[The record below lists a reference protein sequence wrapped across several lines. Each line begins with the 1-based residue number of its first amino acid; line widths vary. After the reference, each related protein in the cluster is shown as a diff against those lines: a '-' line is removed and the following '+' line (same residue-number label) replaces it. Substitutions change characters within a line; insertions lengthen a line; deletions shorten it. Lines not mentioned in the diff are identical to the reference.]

1 MSTTENSC
9 PIDNLSA
16 QAALNKLI
24 EGNERYIADHLEH
37 PHEDAQRR
45 VELSRTQHPFAVVL
59 GCADSRVIP
68 ELIFDQGIGDIF
80 TIRIAGG
87 VPGDG
92 VIASI
97 EYAIEQFGT
106 QLVVV
111 VGHERCGAVTA
122 AIKHEA
128 VNGKGSSLMR
138 FIEPAVQSILTQ
150 PGDLLTNAIQA
161 HAKRTVDILLRQEP
175 ILRNHYENGSL
186 AILPAYYHLATGKV
200 DFLSEIKLHDRDLVM
215 V

>member
-1 MSTTENSC
+1 MSANNNYCQS
-9 PIDNLSA
+9 DNLSP
-16 QAALNKLI
+16 QASLQKLI
-24 EGNERYIADHLEH
+24 EGNERYTADHLEH

-45 VELSRTQHPFAVVL
+45 VELSRSQRPFAVVL

-87 VPGDG
+87 VAGDG

-97 EYAIEQFGT
+97 EYAIEHFGT

-111 VGHERCGAVTA
+111 VGHESCGAVAA

-128 VNGKGSSLMR
+128 VKGKGGSLMR
-138 FIEPAVQSILTQ
+138 YIEPAVQSIITQ

-161 HAKRTVDILLRQEP
+161 HAKRTVDILLHLEP
-175 ILRNHYENGSL
+175 ILMNHYNSGCLE
-186 AILPAYYHLATGKV
+186 IVPAYYHLATGKV
-200 DFLSEIKLHDRDLVM
+200 DFLSEIKSRDHDLVM